1 MIDISW
7 EMIDNSTELIDKCAE
22 MIDKPREMIDKILNS
37 SKSVT
42 KPRMFCKSFAER
54 PFSFILKKK
63 QLEVGQ
69 HARNIL
75 HKTGMSSMR

>member
-1 MIDISW
+1 MNEIYFVGVVKRSQNDHKSREMIDISW

-42 KPRMFCKSFAER
+42 KP
-54 PFSFILKKK
+54 
-63 QLEVGQ
+63 
-69 HARNIL
+69 
-75 HKTGMSSMR
+75 